1 MVHKQ
6 RYRTTSGETDFI
18 ERIKA
23 PIFLEKLL
31 ATEIIYELQSNLEEK
46 VNPSIL
52 KDDFLLKTRPTYFH
66 INSTSVTKLVKLI
79 LAVATDQMPDHI

>member
-1 MVHKQ
+1 M
-6 RYRTTSGETDFI
+6 
-18 ERIKA
+18 
-23 PIFLEKLL
+23 EKIL
-31 ATEIIYELQSNLEEK
+31 ATEIICELQSNLEEK

-52 KDDFLLKTRPTYFH
+52 KDDFLLKTIPTYFH